1 MSTPKNTSALL
12 WRCLMFFLL
21 VSVTITM
28 LSCNVQDNQ
37 RNCDLVPVAELRVRS
52 TINPDLSSAIRRDVN
67 AIFVRAQ
74 EAYVGFGN
82 SVIILDVT
90 NPADPKLIS
99 SISLPVDEVLVLQVI
114 GDYLY
119 VNWPDLTGGM
129 YIIDVSD
136 PLYPIEVDCQ
146 EENSFQLSS
155 ATLSGDYAYL
165 PLGDV
170 EKGGLLI
177 YDVTNPRKVVE
188 VGAYQPEPIGRPV
201 FFPNLSNIDSSQR
214 IVTSVGISGDY
225 AYVGENLPGGDS
237 IYNGQ
242 LRILDISIPENPR
255 LVGIYNMPY
264 QTGITDIVAGDKY
277 VFASA
282 SGWIVNHELT
292 TILDISDPASP
303 IELHQFSTDLLAT
316 SFGNFVYF
324 IDSGNIVIW
333 DVSDPSSP
341 AEVGSIDIPP
351 TVYVGTNDIVIS
363 GDYLY
368 VAMQDEGLQIFNN
381 TNPSKPVKISTFP
394 QNN

>member
-1 MSTPKNTSALL
+1 M
-12 WRCLMFFLL
+12 WRFLTFFLL
-21 VSVTITM
+21 VNLTVTM
-28 LSCNVQDNQ
+28 LSCKVKDNQ
-37 RNCDLVPVAELRVRS
+37 RYCELVPISELRVRRS
-52 TINPDLSSAIRRDVN
+52 VNPDLSSAIRRDVN
-67 AIFVRAQ
+67 AIFVRGQ

-82 SVIILDVT
+82 SIIILDVT
-90 NPADPKLIS
+90 NPADPRLIS

>member
-12 WRCLMFFLL
+12 WRFLTFFLL
-21 VSVTITM
+21 VNLTVTM
-28 LSCNVQDNQ
+28 LSCKVKDNQ
-37 RNCDLVPVAELRVRS
+37 RYCELVPISELRVRRS
-52 TINPDLSSAIRRDVN
+52 VNPDLSSAIRRDVN
-67 AIFVRAQ
+67 AIFVRGQ

-82 SVIILDVT
+82 SIIILDVT
-90 NPADPKLIS
+90 NPADPRLIS

>member
-1 MSTPKNTSALL
+1 
-12 WRCLMFFLL
+12 
-21 VSVTITM
+21 
-28 LSCNVQDNQ
+28 
-37 RNCDLVPVAELRVRS
+37 
-52 TINPDLSSAIRRDVN
+52 
-67 AIFVRAQ
+67 
-74 EAYVGFGN
+74 
-82 SVIILDVT
+82 
-90 NPADPKLIS
+90 
-99 SISLPVDEVLVLQVI
+99 VDEVLVLQVI

>member
-1 MSTPKNTSALL
+1 L
-12 WRCLMFFLL
+12 WRFLTFFLL
-21 VSVTITM
+21 VNLTVTM
-28 LSCNVQDNQ
+28 LSCKVKDNQ
-37 RNCDLVPVAELRVRS
+37 RYCELVPISELRVRRS
-52 TINPDLSSAIRRDVN
+52 VNPDLSSAIRRDVN
-67 AIFVRAQ
+67 AIFVRGQ

-82 SVIILDVT
+82 SIIILDVT
-90 NPADPKLIS
+90 NPADPRLIS